1 MTPRFL
7 FFILILTSVAG
18 CGGGSGNDSVTEAEP
33 EQTGVEE
40 APAEDIE
47 ITSAPVEIK
56 DYLGGLYQ
64 TFDWASAVRDPMRDE
79 MEIYSAGTY
88 VEMTQEELT
97 SLNELSSDFD
107 IIAQIG
113 GMGSAKL
120 APEATEVNPQYAT
133 YMDSIIADSGA
144 QWRNDVYNRA
154 TEVAAALAG
163 DAVFYWQIGNEIN
176 ANSYQRN
183 AYLYFDGNTEGLSN
197 EAFGLKV
204 YAEYFLAPTIQALQS
219 AAADTS
225 SPINIALGSIASFS
239 APSSQSFLDT
249 LLKYEF
255 EGTFAPDLEG
265 KQVHEVINL
274 ITIHYLAQSYTAD
287 NPENWLEVLDT
298 LHTDWVREHIQ
309 GVWVT
314 EEVGINVAESGL
326 GAGAAVTTSARYLQF
341 ISQNQ
346 IAKGS
351 FRWFYYGTNAGPDG
365 QRISDAME
373 KLAEVIQN
381 QPITELEVLYYPEA
395 QEMRQFGIGKPG
407 EEQAMLLV
415 VLVVS
420 TDNISFGSFH
430 TTGAALNYVDKGEAT
445 YAQSYTK
452 ESITTL
458 YPSVTLAEDKLS
470 IYPYHEAI
478 SRLESLVI
486 VVE

>member
-7 FFILILTSVAG
+7 FFILTFTSLIG
-18 CGGGSGNDSVTEAEP
+18 CGGGSGSEPAPSTEQ
-33 EQTGVEE
+33 EQTNTEE
-40 APAEDIE
+40 APTEVAEV
-47 ITSAPVEIK
+47 TSAQVVMK
-56 DYLGGLYQ
+56 NYLGGLYQ

-154 TEVAAALAG
+154 TEVATALAG

-183 AYLYFDGNTEGLSN
+183 AYLYFDGNTEELSN
-197 EAFGLKV
+197 EAFGLKI

-219 AAADTS
+219 AASDTS

-239 APSSQSFLDT
+239 APSSQSFLDA

-274 ITIHYLAQSYTAD
+274 ITIHYLAQSYTAE
-287 NPENWLEVLDT
+287 NPENWLEVLDA
-298 LHTDWVREHIQ
+298 LHTDWVRDNIH

-326 GAGAAVTTSARYLQF
+326 GASAAVTTSARYLQF
-341 ISQNQ
+341 ISQNH
-346 IAKGS
+346 ISEGS
-351 FRWFYYGTNAGPDG
+351 FRWFYYGTNDGPDG

-381 QPITELEVLYYPEA
+381 RPITELDVLYYPEA
-395 QEMRQFGIGKPG
+395 HEMRLFGVGKPG
-407 EEQAMLLV
+407 EEQAILLIAS
-415 VLVVS
+415 VLS
-420 TDNISFGSFH
+420 TENISFGSYH
-430 TTGAALNYVDKGEAT
+430 ATGFTLNYVEKGEAI

-452 ESITTL
+452 ESIKTL
-458 YPSVTLAEDKLS
+458 YPYVTLTEEKLS

-478 SRLESLVI
+478 TRLESLVI